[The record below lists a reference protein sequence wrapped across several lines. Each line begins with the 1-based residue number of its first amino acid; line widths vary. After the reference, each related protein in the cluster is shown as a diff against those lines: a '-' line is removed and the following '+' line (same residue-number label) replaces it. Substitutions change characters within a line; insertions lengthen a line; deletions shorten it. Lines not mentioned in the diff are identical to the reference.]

1 VSVNPGN
8 RTNYINEAWLLDAM
22 GHRTSIP
29 VAPFA
34 KPAETASVFN
44 APGTSGRDILRGP
57 GLSNLALSLFKNFA
71 VTETIKTQLRLQA
84 YNVTNTA
91 HFANPD
97 SNLSRGA
104 AQFGRINSTV
114 PFSYRQVELGLRVT
128 F

>member
-34 KPAETASVFN
+34 KPAETA
-44 APGTSGRDILRGP
+44 RDILRGP